1 MFDRSTLISLSISS
15 PHSHLSILQNI
26 FKHMTLTQE
35 YALDQFYLSNYHLL
49 PGGAHEVLQEGAIDI
64 AKDAVQFAIT
74 AASEYGLSA
83 TIGGAPAGPIV
94 ETIVDT
100 AFVAEGVASAALG
113 AAKLAGT
120 FGEMKDLMSNVL
132 SLSLAEGFDSFYQRV
147 LEIWQT
153 ASKYVGKAA
162 IDKIDELVEQTQK
175 LIKKA
180 VTKLADAITD
190 GLKLVI
196 PDAIIGTGVAEG
208 AEMLIKA
215 LAANAYTIITGV
227 MKPLGKFTEIV
238 INPAKTKEFFTEAFE
253 WLESTL
259 EQIIELRKEKPEG
272 FAGAVTT
279 LMKKTNPAIGVVN
292 KIGDAALTALKSFIS
307 NNKDTVINAVVTV
320 SKVLLPVLF
329 GLLASYQIL
338 MKGEWKKEGGEEKSD
353 EAQQESYAPEYLLKP
368 TRDGKYLAAVSI
380 SNTGISSP
388 LLEFKNKQS
397 AVRWIRSSLLE
408 MKKAPVRVPQ
418 TKI

>member
-1 MFDRSTLISLSISS
+1 
-15 PHSHLSILQNI
+15 
-26 FKHMTLTQE
+26 
-35 YALDQFYLSNYHLL
+35 
-49 PGGAHEVLQEGAIDI
+49 VLQEGAIDI

-74 AASEYGLSA
+74 AASEYGLAA

-132 SLSLAEGFDSFYQRV
+132 SLSLAEGFDSFYQQI
-147 LEIWQT
+147 LEIWQN

-238 INPAKTKEFFTEAFE
+238 INPAKTQEFFTEAFE

-259 EQIIELRKEKPEG
+259 EQIIELRKKEPEG
-272 FAGAVTT
+272 FVGVITT
-279 LMKKTNPAIGVVN
+279 LMKKTNPAIGIVN
-292 KIGDAALTALKSFIS
+292 KVGDGALTALKNFIS
-307 NNKDTVINAVVTV
+307 NNKGTVINAVVTV
-320 SKVLLPVLF
+320 SRVLLPVLF

-338 MKGEWKKEGGEEKSD
+338 MKGEWKKEGGEEGGG
-353 EAQQESYAPEYLLKP
+353 EGETQEESYRPEYLLKP
-368 TRDGKYLAAVSI
+368 TTNGKFVAAVSL
-380 SNTGISSP
+380 SGTHVSSP
-388 LLEFKNKQS
+388 LLEFKNKKAATQ
-397 AVRWIRSSLLE
+397 WIKRSLLK
-408 MKKAPVRVPQ
+408 MK
-418 TKI
+418 

>member
-1 MFDRSTLISLSISS
+1 MPS
-15 PHSHLSILQNI
+15 
-26 FKHMTLTQE
+26 QE
-35 YALDQFYLSNYHLL
+35 YALNSLCLSNYHLL
-49 PGGAHEVLQEGAIDI
+49 PGGTHEVLQEGAIDV
-64 AKDAVQFAIT
+64 AKDAVQFAIS

-100 AFVAEGVASAALG
+100 AFVAEGVASAAL
-113 AAKLAGT
+113 AAANLASG

-153 ASKYVGKAA
+153 AAKYIGTTAV
-162 IDKIDELVEQTQK
+162 DKIDELVEQTQT

-190 GLKLVI
+190 GIKLVI
-196 PDAIIGTGVAEG
+196 PDAIIGTTIAEG
-208 AEMLIKA
+208 AEALIKA
-215 LAANAYTIITGV
+215 LAANAYTILTGV

-272 FAGAVTT
+272 FVGVVTT
-279 LMKKTNPAIGVVN
+279 LMKKTNPVIGVVN
-292 KIGDAALTALKSFIS
+292 KVGDAALDALKNFIS
-307 NNKDTVINAVVTV
+307 NNKGTVINAVVTV

-338 MKGEWKKEGGEEKSD
+338 MQGEWKKEGDEEGE

-368 TRDGKYLAAVSI
+368 TRDGKYLAAISI
-380 SNTGISSP
+380 SNTGVSSP
-388 LLEFKNKQS
+388 LLEFKDKQS

-408 MKKAPVRVPQ
+408 MKKAPERVPQ